1 MAAEKTDGPI
11 RRSPIDMK
19 ISRPALIWKL
29 VVKVEL
35 AVVVGLFLF
44 SACARGP
51 SVEEEPGGCW
61 PCENLPDKWY
71 WDADEDGVDDFEIS
85 GWTFVPAVVGGVPSS
100 YSISIRSI
108 YEDRNVHPTNLLY
121 PLEPGQ
127 WINANTEWK
136 KYGEILLGGAECG
149 EFEWWEGPFTEPEGD
164 VFAFRIESADQ
175 NLVGVARFKMWECD
189 GYIDI
194 LGLRIESELYG
205 IIVGE

>member
-1 MAAEKTDGPI
+1 
-11 RRSPIDMK
+11 MK
-19 ISRPALIWKL
+19 FSRPTLVWKL
-29 VVKVEL
+29 TGKVCL
-35 AVVVGLFLF
+35 SLMVGLFLVTG
-44 SACARGP
+44 CARAPGI
-51 SVEEEPGGCW
+51 EEEPAGCW
-61 PCENLPDKWY
+61 PCENVPGKWY
-71 WDADEDGVDDFEIS
+71 WDADEDGVDDFEVS
-85 GWTFVPAVVGGVPSS
+85 GWTIVNTVVGPEPSS

-121 PLEPGQ
+121 PLESGQ
-127 WINANTEWK
+127 WINANTEWNR
-136 KYGEILLGGAECG
+136 YGEIVLGRAECG

-164 VFAFRIESADQ
+164 VFAFRIEGADQ